1 MIAYGE
7 PVLLVHGDSHVF
19 RMDKPLKRLGSNRD
33 NIENFTRL
41 EVFGSR
47 NMHAVRVDVF
57 PDSAPVFRISEVL
70 VEENFR

>member
-1 MIAYGE
+1 
-7 PVLLVHGDSHVF
+7 
-19 RMDKPLKRLGSNRD
+19 MDKPLKRLGSNRD

-57 PDSAPVFRISEVL
+57 PDSVPVFRISEVL